1 MSDEVGSG
9 REDHQLLIVELSS
22 LVDGELDG
30 AQRTVVE
37 AHLETCASCRARLE
51 GLRAV
56 KAWLSSDAA
65 TTADLAAPAAWNEV
79 RAALPPRVMASR
91 LGGWRRLTI
100 AASLVIVA
108 ARSTMWWN
116 AREARS
122 PAQPEASGVAQLEA
136 LAHARLATLP
146 APKSRALRSSLQI
159 LDGAIA
165 DARAARAA
173 DPENEFLATYL
184 DDLLR
189 RKAGALREVVEMAD
203 AERRS

>member
-1 MSDEVGSG
+1 
-9 REDHQLLIVELSS
+9 
-22 LVDGELDG
+22 
-30 AQRTVVE
+30 
-37 AHLETCASCRARLE
+37 
-51 GLRAV
+51 
-56 KAWLSSDAA
+56 
-65 TTADLAAPAAWNEV
+65 
-79 RAALPPRVMASR
+79 
-91 LGGWRRLTI
+91 
-100 AASLVIVA
+100 
-108 ARSTMWWN
+108 MWWN

-159 LDGAIA
+159 LDRAIA